1 MRRGDALLAIT
12 IGAFAFFV
20 GSRVV
25 ARHPL
30 QRIGGLLRRDESPPD
45 HSDYSKPRPSVAD
58 ALPRGRPP
66 RRAADPRDVN
76 FITRD
81 QITPVADADQVRAQ
95 IAAAT
100 DGYLSDM
107 LAADSGL
114 LVRWPDRRDNGLR
127 IWVQSISAVRD
138 WNARYAQMARDAFA
152 DWGDSGL
159 PARLD
164 FVLDSA
170 GADIQVLWID
180 RFPSE
185 FGQRVGNTTR
195 SNDRNGWLLS
205 ADVTVAV
212 HDSVGR
218 VIEPS
223 DLAGIVRHEAGHALG
238 LGHSRD
244 STTKMFPVEM
254 TNNITFADRAT
265 LRLLYHLSPGSVR

>member
-1 MRRGDALLAIT
+1 
-12 IGAFAFFV
+12 
-20 GSRVV
+20 
-25 ARHPL
+25 
-30 QRIGGLLRRDESPPD
+30 
-45 HSDYSKPRPSVAD
+45 
-58 ALPRGRPP
+58 LPRGRPP

-81 QITPVADADQVRAQ
+81 QITPVADAEQVRAQ

>member
-20 GSRVV
+20 GSRVA

-30 QRIGGLLRRDESPPD
+30 QRIGGLLRREQPAPD
-45 HSDYSKPRPSVAD
+45 HSDYSKPRPSAAD

-81 QITPVADADQVRAQ
+81 QIAPVPDAEQVRAQ
-95 IAAAT
+95 IAMAT
-100 DGYLSDM
+100 DGYLADM

-127 IWVQSISAVRD
+127 IWVQSISSVRD

-164 FVLDSA
+164 FVVDSA

-180 RFPSE
+180 RFPPE

-195 SNDRNGWLLS
+195 SNDRNGWLVS

-265 LRLLYHLSPGSVR
+265 LRLLYHLLPGSVR